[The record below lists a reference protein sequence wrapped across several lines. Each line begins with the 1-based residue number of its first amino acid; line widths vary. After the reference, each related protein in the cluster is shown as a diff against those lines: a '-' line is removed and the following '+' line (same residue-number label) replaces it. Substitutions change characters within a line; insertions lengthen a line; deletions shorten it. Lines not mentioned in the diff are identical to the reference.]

1 MLYKYQNRVE
11 VSIAIFCLG
20 KVRQISQKCNSI
32 LENACTAVALI
43 FWLKCNIFASK
54 GYVLINQMY
63 VENILAY
70 KPQL

>member
-11 VSIAIFCLG
+11 VSIAILSLG

-43 FWLKCNIFASK
+43 LWLKCNIFAKLVK
-54 GYVLINQMY
+54 GMY
-63 VENILAY
+63 YLTKY
-70 KPQL
+70 M